1 MSKQESKS
9 NLYYLLP
16 AFLTIFGGIIALL
29 ILRKSDP
36 KKGRNCVILGLIASG
51 FAIGFDA
58 VAETF
63 DIPVG
68 DYIETYGVTDFIG
81 GMSIYVIPPIV
92 IVYCIIRK
100 IQQKIVP
107 QP

>member
-16 AFLTIFGGIIALL
+16 AFFTIFGGIIALL

-68 DYIETYGVTDFIG
+68 NYIETYGVIDFIG

-92 IVYCIIRK
+92 IVYIIIKK
-100 IQQKIVP
+100 IQQKTIP
-107 QP
+107 EP